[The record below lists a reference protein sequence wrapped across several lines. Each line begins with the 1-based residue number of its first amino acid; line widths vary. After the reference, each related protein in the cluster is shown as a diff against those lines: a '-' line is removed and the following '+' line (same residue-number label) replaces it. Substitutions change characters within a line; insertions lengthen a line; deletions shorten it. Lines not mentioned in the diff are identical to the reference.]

1 MGTII
6 ITIIMMITTMRI
18 TTKIT
23 TAAAAA
29 KVAIIL
35 RIYMPGTVGSTL
47 HVVNY
52 IILTATCD
60 AVCSFPLYR

>member
-18 TTKIT
+18 TTKI

-47 HVVNY
+47 HVINY
-52 IILTATCD
+52 IILTVT
-60 AVCSFPLYR
+60 